1 MSDHHTEPEAEV
13 DPISG
18 RAAADA
24 PTAGMTRRHAMALV
38 GGGLA
43 AVAARV
49 EAGHPLQRHLHDH
62 AAIASAHGAAALPD
76 WTPSFF
82 SEHQYRLLGALAER
96 IVPRSGEAQV
106 ARFVDALADV
116 ETREAQ
122 KRLLLSLAA
131 FEAAALARFGRPFA
145 ALAGA
150 EQDEVLEGAAEL
162 ERARPRDTSWSWFA
176 VPASPGAGAPD
187 LGGHLRHLKG
197 WVSGAYYSSEIGM
210 RELGWTGVTPHDAF
224 PGCTHPEH
232 GAR

>member
-1 MSDHHTEPEAEV
+1 MSDPPTEPEAEV
-13 DPISG
+13 DPIRG
-18 RAAADA
+18 RAAVEARA
-24 PTAGMTRRHAMALV
+24 AGMTRRHAMALV

-62 AAIASAHGAAALPD
+62 GAIASAHGAAAAAG

-82 SEHQYRLLGALAER
+82 SDHQYRLLSALAER
-96 IVPRSGEAQV
+96 VVPRSGEAQV

-116 ETREAQ
+116 ETRETQ

-131 FEAAALARFGRPFA
+131 FDAAALARFGKPFA
-145 ALAGA
+145 ALAAA
-150 EQDEVLEGAAEL
+150 EQDEVLEAAAEL

-176 VPASPGAGAPD
+176 VPVPPAAGAPD

-197 WVSGAYYSSEIGM
+197 WISGAYYSSEIGM
-210 RELGWTGVTPHDAF
+210 RELGWTGTTPHDGF

-232 GAR
+232 GAS